1 MNASKPSRVK
11 REGGAKVRSGWGK
24 KGRVRPINYARGKK
38 RGATTVGGEGKS
50 EEGRIVGSRD
60 INGGGCA
67 EGGGSLFT
75 GFSDPPLLETTLH
88 WPALS
93 SRSLISATK
102 FHPTPPLSPEQRV
115 NSRARG
121 VPGRGLS
128 IRSSC
133 FYRGKILGIVQR
145 TRENDTFFRL

>member
-1 MNASKPSRVK
+1 MK

-24 KGRVRPINYARGKK
+24 KGRVRPINYTRGKK

-75 GFSDPPLLETTLH
+75 GFSDPPPLGNHLTLAGVIEPLANISHEISPNTSTFPGTKGELE
-88 WPALS
+88 S
-93 SRSLISATK
+93 ER
-102 FHPTPPLSPEQRV
+102 
-115 NSRARG
+115 
-121 VPGRGLS
+121 
-128 IRSSC
+128 C
-133 FYRGKILGIVQR
+133 
-145 TRENDTFFRL
+145 TREGFVDSLLVFLSWKNIRNRPTNA